1 MGSPEIFDIKCSTA
15 NLDST
20 KQTICRILLTTSD
33 GAILLIQK
41 GNLKWTREESL
52 ADIAAVEM
60 IDLPLSD
67 AEGAIENELNS
78 KDGEF
83 YLKNTVFGILIVY
96 MYYYI
101 DNM

>member
-1 MGSPEIFDIKCSTA
+1 MGSPELFDIACTIA
-15 NLDST
+15 ILDST
-20 KQTICRILLTTSD
+20 KQTICRVLLSSSD
-33 GAILLIQK
+33 GAIVLIQK
-41 GNLKWTREESL
+41 GKIKWTREESL

-83 YLKNTVFGILIVY
+83 YYKVLKICN
-96 MYYYI
+96 
-101 DNM
+101 NMK